1 MLRGAR
7 VAAITLLGLFTLAG
21 FSPAQ
26 AAESGC
32 KPGEVA
38 TKYPGLAGKTL
49 KVTVTAT
56 TKPYSFRD
64 PNNLDNIIG
73 FGPDYAR
80 AAFACIGVP
89 ITFASADWSG
99 LVASV
104 SAGQSDLIWDAL
116 YYTPERAKS
125 LDFVVYE
132 AAGSGTLVPKGNPKQ
147 LSALSDLCGLRIVA
161 LIGSVE
167 AVKAQEASA
176 ACQKAGKAEIAM
188 TTAADRASG
197 LRLVENDRV
206 DAYLGEATV
215 AAYDK
220 TLFERAFSFSTGL
233 KIAVGIAK
241 GNKVLEQAV
250 FDAIKS
256 LQASGEEKA
265 IYEKYGIDSSL
276 SLPPEILVE

>member
-1 MLRGAR
+1 MLRKTGM
-7 VAAITLLGLFTLAG
+7 AAIALLGFFSIAG
-21 FSPAQ
+21 ASAAH
-26 AAESGC
+26 AAESEC
-32 KPGEVA
+32 KPGDVA
-38 TKYPGLAGKTL
+38 TKYPSLAGKTL
-49 KVTVTAT
+49 KVTVTGSS
-56 TKPYSFRD
+56 KPYSFRD
-64 PNNLDNIIG
+64 PSNLDNIIG

-89 ITFASADWSG
+89 ITFGTADWSG

-132 AAGSGTLVPKGNPKQ
+132 AAGSGALVPKGNPKH
-147 LSALSDLCGLRIVA
+147 LAALSDLCGLRIVT

-167 AVKAQEASA
+167 DVKAREASA
-176 ACQKAGKAEIAM
+176 ACQKAGKPEIEM

-241 GNKVLEQAV
+241 NNKVLEQAV
-250 FDAIKS
+250 FDAVKL